1 MPPPSK
7 SLSTNLSQG
16 KKSSEFY
23 VTDAGESIPMK
34 ELTRRMTDDPELSAE
49 VDRKLMEQIRGR

>member
-1 MPPPSK
+1 
-7 SLSTNLSQG
+7 
-16 KKSSEFY
+16 
-23 VTDAGESIPMK
+23 MK

>member
-1 MPPPSK
+1 
-7 SLSTNLSQG
+7 LSQG